1 MRRIVLVLVLLLAM
15 MGIVV
20 RAASSTQTYL
30 PITYQAP
37 STPTPTPTP
46 SPTIDPFPIL
56 LPNGDFEQGREVWK
70 ESSDS
75 DNPLI
80 YYIDDLVVQPFNG
93 SWAAWFGGILNEN
106 ESIWQFVLVPADHP
120 YMSYW
125 HWIVSED
132 ICGTDLASVEVNAVM
147 IDSYYLC
154 EDNNTDG
161 WVQKVYDLRVYSGQT
176 VEVKIGASN
185 NSTIPSSLFVD
196 YFTFQTQP

>member
-1 MRRIVLVLVLLLAM
+1 
-15 MGIVV
+15 
-20 RAASSTQTYL
+20 
-30 PITYQAP
+30 
-37 STPTPTPTP
+37 
-46 SPTIDPFPIL
+46 
-56 LPNGDFEQGREVWK
+56 
-70 ESSDS
+70 
-75 DNPLI
+75 
-80 YYIDDLVVQPFNG
+80 
-93 SWAAWFGGILNEN
+93 
-106 ESIWQFVLVPADHP
+106 
-120 YMSYW
+120 MSYW